1 MIWVMIFLFFLFMII
16 GLPVAFSMGVSAL
29 LYILSEGIPVSMV
42 AQKFFTNT
50 QSFPFL
56 AVPFFILS
64 GNLMVQSGVA
74 NKIIKFANSVIGRL
88 PGALGCVSVVVS
100 MIMAGVSGS
109 SVADAASTGSILIPE
124 MVKQKYTKSFS
135 ATINATTSVV
145 GIIIPPSSTMII
157 IAWITNLSVLKMFL
171 AGAIPGIILGL
182 SYLVITVIISIKKK
196 FPREESFSWKGFW
209 EAFKECAWVV
219 VFPFLLLIA
228 IVFGVATVT
237 EIAAVA
243 SLYSLAIGLFV
254 YRSLDLNGLKQA
266 LIDSTRSTTAVMALV
281 CSANVFSW
289 VLIREN
295 IPRLISRAVLSLEV
309 SNAVILLVMILILAV
324 AGMFIDLV
332 ANLFIFIPIFFPIIK
347 EMGMDPIHFSI
358 ILLMTLA
365 LGLFTPPVGAT
376 LFISCNIAK
385 IGLED
390 VFQDLIPYFIIG
402 VLVVI
407 LVAYVPEVSLWLP
420 NLVTGR

>member
-1 MIWVMIFLFFLFMII
+1 MIWIMIIIFFLFMII
-16 GLPVAFSMGVSAL
+16 GLPIAFSMGISAL
-29 LYILSEGIPVSMV
+29 IYILSEGIPLSMV

-74 NKIIKFANSVIGRL
+74 NKIIKFANSIIGRL

-135 ATINATTSVV
+135 AAINATTSVV

-157 IAWITNLSVLKMFL
+157 IAWITNLSVLRMFL
-171 AGAIPGIILGL
+171 AGAVPGIILGL
-182 SYLVITVIISIKKK
+182 SYLAITVIISIRKK
-196 FPREESFSWKGFW
+196 FPREEAFSWKGFFA
-209 EAFKECAWVV
+209 AFKECAWVV
-219 VFPFLLLIA
+219 VFPFLLLIS
-228 IVFGVATVT
+228 IIFGVATVT

-243 SLYSLAIGLFV
+243 SLYSLFIGIFI
-254 YRSLDLNGLKQA
+254 YRSLNLKGIKRA

-281 CSANVFSW
+281 CSANIFSW

-295 IPRLISRAVLSLEV
+295 VPRMISGLVLSWELPNPV
-309 SNAVILLVMILILAV
+309 LLLILILILVV

-332 ANLFIFIPIFFPIIK
+332 ANLFIFIPIFFPIIRG
-347 EMGMDPIHFSI
+347 MGMDPIHFSI
-358 ILLMTLA
+358 VLLVALA

-376 LFISCNIAK
+376 LFISCNIAR
-385 IGLED
+385 IGLEE
-390 VFQDLIPYFIIG
+390 VLQDLIPYFVIG

-407 LVAYVPEVSLWLP
+407 LIAYFPQLCLWLP
-420 NLVTGR
+420 NLIVG

>member
-1 MIWVMIFLFFLFMII
+1 
-16 GLPVAFSMGVSAL
+16 
-29 LYILSEGIPVSMV
+29 
-42 AQKFFTNT
+42 
-50 QSFPFL
+50 
-56 AVPFFILS
+56 
-64 GNLMVQSGVA
+64 
-74 NKIIKFANSVIGRL
+74 
-88 PGALGCVSVVVS
+88 
-100 MIMAGVSGS
+100 
-109 SVADAASTGSILIPE
+109 
-124 MVKQKYTKSFS
+124 
-135 ATINATTSVV
+135 
-145 GIIIPPSSTMII
+145 
-157 IAWITNLSVLKMFL
+157 
-171 AGAIPGIILGL
+171 
-182 SYLVITVIISIKKK
+182 
-196 FPREESFSWKGFW
+196 
-209 EAFKECAWVV
+209 
-219 VFPFLLLIA
+219 
-228 IVFGVATVT
+228 
-237 EIAAVA
+237 
-243 SLYSLAIGLFV
+243 
-254 YRSLDLNGLKQA
+254 
-266 LIDSTRSTTAVMALV
+266 V